1 MAVEILGVGATLLGL
16 FAGFGLLIGLLF
28 GFFGMGGSFL
38 VTPALLVMGYE
49 TDVAVASG
57 LAFVFGTSVIATL
70 KHRDLGQVDYKL
82 GVLMIAGTT
91 AGIEVGKIGLEYL
104 QHVGLAD
111 TVVSVAYVLLLG
123 GIGVFVTREA
133 LKSSSGGGL
142 EHDVDEDADLEDADV
157 PDIAQKIQSYRVPP
171 MISIRGGFTV
181 SLWMVLTVAFAT
193 GLLSGFLGVGGGF
206 IRMPALFYLIGVPV
220 PVAVGT
226 DLFEIVFSGGIG
238 SFLYAMD
245 GGVNL
250 GIVVPLLAGS
260 ALGARVGSA
269 ATSIVDE
276 DEIKVYFGVMLLG
289 GSVAVAVREIGT
301 VYGIDELRIV
311 SMVLILGSALLVCGG
326 LSSSHSRAARD
337 VGPSRRSIRD
347 SRSVD
352 ARRRS
357 ATRGRLTRGDDPRP

>member
-1 MAVEILGVGATLLGL
+1 MELFGIALTLLVM

-38 VTPALLVMGYE
+38 VTPALMVMGYQ

-91 AGIEVGKIGLEYL
+91 AGIEVGKQGLHLL
-104 QHVGLAD
+104 QAIGLAD
-111 TVVSVAYVLLLG
+111 TVVSVAYVALLG
-123 GIGVFVTREA
+123 GIGVFITRTA
-133 LKSSSGGGL
+133 LKGDSDGGID
-142 EHDVDEDADLEDADV
+142 HDADGDIDDQDI
-157 PDIAQKIQSYRVPP
+157 PDIAKKIQSYDVPP
-171 MISIRGGFTV
+171 MMTPRGGVTV
-181 SLWMVLTVAFAT
+181 SLWMILSVAFAT

-238 SFLYAMD
+238 SFLYALD
-245 GGVNL
+245 GAVDL
-250 GIVVPLLAGS
+250 VIVAPLLAGS
-260 ALGARVGSA
+260 ALGARVGAA

-276 DEIKVYFGVMLLG
+276 DDIKVYFGVMLLLG
-289 GSVAVAVREIGT
+289 AVAVAVRKVGGVLELPVLDLVALVIIIGA
-301 VYGIDELRIV
+301 
-311 SMVLILGSALLVCGG
+311 ALLV
-326 LSSSHSRAARD
+326 SSAVVYNSVKELRMAA
-337 VGPSRRSIRD
+337 PES
-347 SRSVD
+347 
-352 ARRRS
+352 
-357 ATRGRLTRGDDPRP
+357 DPVTAD